1 MEMKLKI
8 WHRLALLIGA
18 LLMVLIGAAILVG
31 SFQFNQIPISTGG
44 EGFFTITRLALL
56 IGGAITIIFGFF
68 LLTLPHRMKV
78 GKDSFVVSKTDA
90 GEMRISVQAIETIV
104 QKCLS
109 QHEEI
114 KLQSLQVA
122 NARNGV
128 LISLKASLAG
138 NISIPLAVSAIQKHI
153 RQHLIATCGI
163 DAKEIR
169 ISVENTENT
178 IKESPY
184 LVQPEELMLRGKP
197 ESKGKQTPEASK
209 TLYEK
214 ESTL

>member
-1 MEMKLKI
+1 MEMKLRI

-18 LLMVLIGAAILVG
+18 LLMVVIGAAILVG
-31 SFQFNQIPISTGG
+31 SVQFNQIPIRAEG
-44 EGFFTITRLALL
+44 EGFFTITRLVLL
-56 IGGAITIIFGFF
+56 IGGAITMIFGFF

-78 GKDSFVVSKTDA
+78 GKESFVVSKTDA

-104 QKCLS
+104 QKCMS

-114 KLQSLQVA
+114 KLQNLQVS
-122 NARNGV
+122 NAKNGV
-128 LISLKASLAG
+128 HISLKALLAG

-153 RQHLIATCGI
+153 RQNLIATTGI

-169 ISVENTENT
+169 INVENTENT

-184 LVQPEELMLRGKP
+184 LVQEEELMLREKP
-197 ESKGKQTPEASK
+197 EIKDKQVPEAK
-209 TLYEK
+209 K
-214 ESTL
+214 P

>member
-18 LLMVLIGAAILVG
+18 LLMAMIGAAILVG
-31 SFQFNQIPISTGG
+31 SLQFNQIPIRMEG

-56 IGGAITIIFGFF
+56 IGGAVAIIFGLF

-78 GKDSFVVSKTDA
+78 GRDSFVVSKTDA

-128 LISLKASLAG
+128 LINLKASLAG

-153 RQHLIATCGI
+153 RQHLVATCGI

-169 ISVENTENT
+169 ISVENTENI
-178 IKESPY
+178 IKDSPY
-184 LVQPEELMLRGKP
+184 LVQEEELRLRGNP
-197 ESKGKQTPEASK
+197 EPKDNQAKEAKKS
-209 TLYEK
+209 
-214 ESTL
+214 

>member
-1 MEMKLKI
+1 MNKLMEMKLKI

-18 LLMVLIGAAILVG
+18 LLMVVIGAAILVG
-31 SFQFNQIPISTGG
+31 SLQFNQIPIRMEG
-44 EGFFTITRLALL
+44 EGFFTITRLILL
-56 IGGAITIIFGFF
+56 IGGAITMAFGFF

-78 GKDSFVVSKTDA
+78 GRESFVVSKTDA

-114 KLQSLQVA
+114 KLQSLQVT

-128 LISLKASLAG
+128 FINLKASLAG

-153 RQHLIATCGI
+153 RQHLIATSGI
-163 DAKEIR
+163 EAKEIR

-178 IKESPY
+178 IKDSPY
-184 LVQPEELMLRGKP
+184 LVQPEELKLRGNP
-197 ESKGKQTPEASK
+197 EPADQQAQEAK
-209 TLYEK
+209 NPK
-214 ESTL
+214 R

>member
-1 MEMKLKI
+1 MEMKLRI

-18 LLMVLIGAAILVG
+18 LLMVVIGAAILVG
-31 SFQFNQIPISTGG
+31 SVQFNQIPIRSEG
-44 EGFFTITRLALL
+44 EGFFTITRLVLL
-56 IGGAITIIFGFF
+56 IGGAITMIFGFF

-78 GKDSFVVSKTDA
+78 GKESFVVSKTDA

-104 QKCLS
+104 QKCMS

-114 KLQSLQVA
+114 KLQNLQVS
-122 NARNGV
+122 NAKNGV
-128 LISLKASLAG
+128 HISLKALLAG

-153 RQHLIATCGI
+153 RQNLIATTGI

-169 ISVENTENT
+169 INVENTENT

-184 LVQPEELMLRGKP
+184 LVQEEELMLREKP
-197 ESKGKQTPEASK
+197 EIKDKQVPEAK
-209 TLYEK
+209 K
-214 ESTL
+214 P